1 MNHYKASKNQSKK
14 IDLIIF
20 SLVSLLLSSN
30 SLIYYDNS
38 NIVAVN
44 AQYLLASP
52 PLPTLDKEI
61 KDKENAI
68 QKGQFP
74 TAFQPPTV
82 EVITKALK
90 EGKNVIRINA
100 SSEAAINYCKIT
112 FSKEATKRTVDC
124 VQDKG
129 SIYKA
134 LIDAKHPYQT
144 VEIQVRDIYG
154 DSTTSIEKLNVASQL
169 PIPNQIWNLL
179 AQLFSAVNSIL

>member
-1 MNHYKASKNQSKK
+1 MTYYKASTNQSKK
-14 IDLIIF
+14 IDLVIF

-30 SLIYYDNS
+30 LLIYYDNS

-44 AQYLLASP
+44 AQDLPAP
-52 PLPTLDKEI
+52 PRPTLDKEI
-61 KDKENAI
+61 EDKENVI
-68 QKGQFP
+68 EKRQFP

-82 EVITKALK
+82 KVITELLK

-100 SSEAAINYCKIT
+100 SSDAAINYCKIT

-124 VQDKG
+124 VEDKG

-134 LIDAKHPYQT
+134 LIDAKPPYQT

-154 DSTTSIEKLNVASQL
+154 DSTTSIEKLNVASQQ
-169 PIPNQIWNLL
+169 PILNQIWNLL
-179 AQLFSAVNSIL
+179 VQLFSTVNSIL